1 MVIDSKEQNGG
12 RRPDLQGKSG
22 MVWRPAEAGRREE
35 GKEGGNSLPFPKGGG
50 RIVVACSPAGSVR
63 KEGGDGTGGAGPLRR
78 SRRPEGGS
86 LAASAAVLRARPPEI
101 GCR

>member
-12 RRPDLQGKSG
+12 RRPDLQGKDG
-22 MVWRPAEAGRREE
+22 MVWRPVGPEE
-35 GKEGGNSLPFPKGGG
+35 GKEGGNSLPCPKGGG

-86 LAASAAVLRARPPEI
+86 LAASAAALRARSPEI

>member
-1 MVIDSKEQNGG
+1 MTQKSKTEGGG
-12 RRPDLQGKSG
+12 RTYRGRAGWCGVPRRP
-22 MVWRPAEAGRREE
+22 EE

>member
-1 MVIDSKEQNGG
+1 MMIDSKEQNGG
-12 RRPDLQGKSG
+12 GRTYRGRTGWYGAP
-22 MVWRPAEAGRREE
+22 WRPEE

-50 RIVVACSPAGSVR
+50 RIVSVFPAGSVR